1 MPQEDL
7 LTYRKPLAE
16 ICRVPDRII
25 SVYSLEKHVW
35 ADGNDQAA
43 RAARRPEL
51 QTAEEFQIQPV
62 RSFLNDILR
71 GMAAPY
77 RPERRDESIGQG
89 YWIQAEFGS
98 GKSHLLCFLAT
109 LAMGNPDVWALVRE
123 KEQQA
128 NRGRRESLYRF
139 WEEGLQ
145 AKSSAPSKGMFVVVK
160 TLVGTGGG
168 AVGIDNRGRRL
179 VDYILEAASEQIK
192 LEIGRNLSIYPAEL
206 LADRFIAQDLDRFG
220 RDFRKFLKDP
230 TYFTQDEIDRHDF
243 NELVAQIQDNR
254 SPEYKRSIGN
264 KLWRFYTEYLGVQPQ
279 IPAETEDILK
289 NLVETIMAEGYSGVL
304 LVLDEVSLFMK
315 DREEDQRVDDE
326 KTLVVLSNRLAK
338 VHNLPIWTVCAAQQ
352 AIESKMGVKNI
363 IADDRLKLVELL
375 REDDDYYNIV
385 LARVREISDPGA
397 IGSYFLS
404 YKRGFTWPNAVGE
417 SEFRRFF
424 PFHKPALE
432 VLRAITYELTTTR
445 SAIHF
450 MHQTLKQQM
459 KAQGRDLI
467 RLWELFDET
476 VRYEEDPSG
485 VHAGIVAV
493 KTKREQDYRAY
504 EVGRRQIE
512 GMTKG
517 ALKVYRDRAVKALQ
531 TLFLYHIARIRQ
543 QGLNPEE
550 LANAVLIARDAEAPP
565 DENIQHYESIAE
577 ALRKELRQVR
587 QTFDEDRQPRYLFD
601 PVFTGVDPR
610 DEFRKARD
618 EAEADEQARQ
628 EAWAALLTLDEWPV
642 RTRQMTI
649 DLANGSRSLFRE
661 IAPRGEQPL
670 QVIWSGRQIEGL
682 VCMRDLNRLAAE
694 SGQLPIVETD
704 QDRDFVVVVAAR
716 PASPTTVDQLL
727 RQRNDQRVLV
737 WVPEELTSEERG
749 RLLDFTAY
757 RKLVSAWQ
765 GKDTEDAV
773 AVINWIANTLQTEIG
788 KIVRII
794 DSSYGRGRVASLQ
807 QSNLDFHVAG
817 EKLAP
822 ILEPLVDRVLTSCYE
837 SRLIT
842 FDPPFVFRNE
852 EAVKVINGIVKT
864 GEIPRGAK
872 PNQNIS
878 AAQNFGFGL
887 NIIRRGAERTLDVSD
902 NPFVQAIWQFIDN
915 HLVDDRQPMNIETI
929 YKNFRG
935 LNGPAGKHYGLTR
948 RIIQIYL
955 VCLARQGRIR
965 LAVGPRSGLSFS
977 TIDYSNLAEIDFSAR
992 VLDSLTEIQKVTRPE
1007 NWEVLQPYAE
1017 RLLGQSLGAAQDDAA
1032 IASYR
1037 ARLRELFASG
1047 AAEAHRVADTA
1058 ERLFATLGV
1067 APIYVSDAQQVAALY
1082 QTDLADGND
1091 IDRVLHALRET
1102 FGYQAFT
1109 NGRAER
1115 SEVDDLGNR
1124 LRDYQNLQRFL
1135 VYETELRTADRYV
1148 KHDLSGDRGTLRD
1161 IVLQQRAV
1169 ADKLKNLQPL
1179 IDEEVRL
1186 RTELIGSTPLQPGER
1201 GTIRALIAGYTES
1214 YLALHDDVLNK
1225 IDDERRA
1232 ILALV
1237 EGAEMRMLRA
1247 LEDVSALQPALSGQL
1262 NEQLRALA
1270 NELFNCPAASHDS
1283 VRRQLATGPVHE
1295 CGLTFANAVEH
1306 LSAARA
1312 KRELAQRRWDEA
1324 IDLKLAVFF
1333 NTAVRERLEQGRND
1347 PLIDGI
1353 LGSTTTA
1360 ELRAFLAQ
1368 ATVET
1373 PDFADRINRYLKRIV
1388 VKRVRLADFKP
1399 TMSTVESGQ
1408 IAALAREFQQ
1418 FLEDQLRSVE
1428 GDSDTLPVLQI
1439 E

>member
-35 ADGNDQAA
+35 ADGNDQAS

-109 LAMGNPDVWALVRE
+109 LALGDSDVWGLVRA

-145 AKSSAPSKGMFVVVK
+145 AKSSAPNKGMFVVVK

-168 AVGIDNRGRRL
+168 TVGIDNRGRRL

-192 LEIGRNLSIYPAEL
+192 LEIGRSLSIYPAEL

-289 NLVETIMAEGYSGVL
+289 NLVATILAEGYSGVL

-385 LARVREISDPGA
+385 LARVRDITDPGA

-517 ALKVYRDRAVKALQ
+517 ALKVYRDRAIKALQ

-550 LANAVLIARDAEAPP
+550 LANAVMIARDAEAPP

-618 EAEADEQARQ
+618 EAEADGQARL

-670 QVIWSGRQIEGL
+670 QVNWSGRQIEGL
-682 VCMRDLNRLAAE
+682 VCMRDLNRMDAE
-694 SGQLPIVETD
+694 SGQLPMVETD
-704 QDRDFVVVVAAR
+704 QDRDFVIVVAAR
-716 PASPTTVDQLL
+716 PTVSAIVDQLV
-727 RQRNDQRVLV
+727 RQRHDPRVLV
-737 WVPEELTSEERG
+737 WVPDDLTSEERG

-807 QSNLDFHVAG
+807 QANLDFHVAG

-822 ILEPLVDRVLTSCYE
+822 ILEPLLDRVLTSCYE

-852 EAVKVINGIVKT
+852 EAVKVINGIVKI

-902 NPFVQAIWQFIDN
+902 NPFAQAIWQFIDN
-915 HLVDDRQPMNIETI
+915 HLADERQPMNIETI

-955 VCLARQGRIR
+955 ICLARQGRIR
-965 LAVGPRSGLSFS
+965 LAVGPRSGLPFS

-1017 RLLGQSLGAAQDDAA
+1017 KLLGESLATVQDDAA

-1037 ARLRELFASG
+1037 TRLRELFASG
-1047 AAEAHRVADTA
+1047 AAEARRVADSA
-1058 ERLFATLGV
+1058 EHLFATLGV
-1067 APIYVSDAQQVAALY
+1067 APIYASDAQHIAALY

-1091 IDRVLHALRET
+1091 IDRVLHALREI

-1135 VYETELRTADRYV
+1135 VYETEIRTADRYV
-1148 KHDLSGDRGTLRD
+1148 KHDLSGDRGALRD
-1161 IVLQQRAV
+1161 IVMQQRAV

-1201 GTIRALIAGYTES
+1201 GTIRALITGYTQS

-1237 EGAEMRMLRA
+1237 EGAEMRMVRA
-1247 LEDVSALQPALSGQL
+1247 LEDVSALQPAISGQL
-1262 NEQLRALA
+1262 SEQLRALA
-1270 NELFNCPAASHDS
+1270 NELFSCPAASHDS
-1283 VRRQLATGPVHE
+1283 VRRQLATSPVHE

-1306 LSAARA
+1306 LGNARA
-1312 KRELAQRRWDEA
+1312 KRELAQHRWDEA

-1333 NTAVRERLEQGRND
+1333 NATVRERLEQGRGD

-1353 LGSTTTA
+1353 LGSTTRA
-1360 ELRAFLAQ
+1360 ELRAFLVQ
-1368 ATVET
+1368 ATDET
-1373 PDFADRINRYLKRIV
+1373 PDLAERINRYLKRIV

-1408 IAALAREFQQ
+1408 ISALAREFQQ
-1418 FLEDQLRSVE
+1418 FLEDQLCSVE
-1428 GDSDTLPVLQI
+1428 GDRDTLPVLQI

>member
-16 ICRVPDRII
+16 ICQVPDRII

-109 LAMGNPDVWALVRE
+109 LAMGNPDVWGLVRE

-385 LARVREISDPGA
+385 LARVREITDPGA

-587 QTFDEDRQPRYLFD
+587 QTFDEDRQPRYMFD

-716 PASPTTVDQLL
+716 PASPATVDQLL

-837 SRLIT
+837 SRQIA

-965 LAVGPRSGLSFS
+965 LAVSPRSGLSFS

-1032 IASYR
+1032 IAAYR

-1058 ERLFATLGV
+1058 ERLFATLGI

-1247 LEDVSALQPALSGQL
+1247 LEDVSALQPAISGQL

-1347 PLIDGI
+1347 QLIDGI
-1353 LGSTTTA
+1353 LVSTTTA

>member
-7 LTYRKPLAE
+7 LTARKSLAE
-16 ICRVPDRII
+16 ICQVPDKII

-35 ADGNDQAA
+35 ADGNDREA
-43 RAARRPEL
+43 RAARKPEL
-51 QTAEEFQIQPV
+51 QTVEEFQIQPV

-109 LAMGNPDVWALVRE
+109 LALGDPEEWAAVQK

-128 NRGRRESLYRF
+128 QRGRRESLYRF

-145 AKSSAPSKGMFVVVK
+145 AKSSAPQKGIFVVVK

-179 VDYILEAASEQIK
+179 VDYILEATSEQIK
-192 LEIGRNLSIYPAEL
+192 IEIGRNLSIYPAEL
-206 LADRFIAQDLDRFG
+206 LADRFLAQDLDRFG

-230 TYFTQDEIDRHDF
+230 AYFTQDEIDRHDF
-243 NELVAQIQDNR
+243 NEFIAQIQGNP

-264 KLWRFYTEYLGVQPQ
+264 KLWRFYTDYLGVQPQ

-289 NLVETIMAEGYSGVL
+289 NMVETIMAEGYRGVL
-304 LVLDEVSLFMK
+304 LILDEVSLFMK

-375 REDDDYYNIV
+375 REDDDYYHIV
-385 LARVREISDPGA
+385 LARVCAITDPGA
-397 IGSYFLS
+397 IGSYFLA

-417 SEFRRFF
+417 REFRRFF

-450 MHQTLKQQM
+450 MHQTLKQQI
-459 KAQGRDLI
+459 KAQGHDLI

-493 KTKREQDYRAY
+493 KTKRENDYRAY
-504 EVGRRQIE
+504 EVGKRQID

-517 ALKVYRDRAVKALQ
+517 PLKVYRDRAVKTLQ
-531 TLFLYHIARIRQ
+531 TLFLYHIARVRQ
-543 QGLNPEE
+543 QGLSPEE
-550 LANAVLIARDAEAPP
+550 IANAVLIPRDPDAPP

-587 QTFDEDRQPRYLFD
+587 QTLDEDRQPRYMFD

-610 DEFRKARD
+610 DAFRKARD
-618 EAEADEQARQ
+618 EAEANEQARQ

-642 RTRQMTI
+642 RARQMTI
-649 DLANGSRSLFRE
+649 DLANGSRSLFRD
-661 IAPRGEQPL
+661 IAPRSEQPL

-682 VCMRDLNRLAAE
+682 VCMRDLHRIEAE
-694 SGQLPIVETD
+694 HGQLPSVETD
-704 QDRDFVVVVAAR
+704 QDRDFVVVVADR
-716 PASPTTVDQLL
+716 PTLPALVGQLL
-727 RQRNDQRVLV
+727 RQRNDQRIVV
-737 WVPEELTSEERG
+737 WTPDELTTEERG

-757 RKLVSAWQ
+757 RKLVADWL

-773 AVINWIANTLQTEIG
+773 AVINWVANTLQTEIG
-788 KIVRII
+788 KMVRII
-794 DSSYGRGRVASLQ
+794 DSSYGRGRVDSLQ
-807 QSNLDFHVAG
+807 QTRLDVHVAG
-817 EKLAP
+817 AKLGP
-822 ILEPLVDRVLTSCYE
+822 IIEPLVDRVLTSSYE
-837 SRLIT
+837 SRLIR

-852 EAVKVINGIVKT
+852 EAVKVINGIVRT

-887 NIIRRGAERTLDVSD
+887 KIMKRGAERTLDVAD
-902 NPFVQAIWQFIDN
+902 NPFVQAIWQFIDS
-915 HLVDDRQPMNIETI
+915 HLLDDRQPMHVETI
-929 YKNFRG
+929 YKNFSG
-935 LNGPAGKHYGLTR
+935 LNGPEGKHYGLTR

-955 VCLARQGRIR
+955 VSLVYQGRIR
-965 LAVGPRSGLSFS
+965 LAVGPRSGLSFN

-992 VLDSLTEIQKVTRPE
+992 ILDALTEIQKVTRPE
-1007 NWEVLQPYAE
+1007 HWEVLQPYAE
-1017 RLLGQSLGAAQDDAA
+1017 KLLGKTLSGTQNDAA
-1032 IASYR
+1032 IAAYR
-1037 ARLRELFASG
+1037 TQLRALFTDG
-1047 AAEAHRVADTA
+1047 AAEARRVADAA
-1058 ERLFATLGV
+1058 ERLFASLGV
-1067 APIYVSDAQQVAALY
+1067 PPIYLREAQQVAALF

-1091 IDRVLHALRET
+1091 IDRVLHALREL
-1102 FGYQAFT
+1102 FGYHAFT
-1109 NGRAER
+1109 DGRVET

-1124 LRDYQNLQRFL
+1124 LRDYQNLQRCL
-1135 VYETELRTADRYV
+1135 VYETELYTADRYV
-1148 KHDLSGDRGTLRD
+1148 KHDLSGDRGSLRD
-1161 IVLQQRAV
+1161 MLLQQRAV
-1169 ADKLKNLQPL
+1169 AAKLANLQPL

-1186 RTELIGSTPLQPGER
+1186 RTELIGSTPLQQGEQ
-1201 GTIRALIAGYTES
+1201 GTIRALIAAYTDS

-1225 IDDERRA
+1225 IEHERKA

-1237 EGAEMRMLRA
+1237 GGAEMRMLRV
-1247 LEDVSALQPALSGQL
+1247 LEDVSALQPAISGQL
-1262 NEQLRALA
+1262 NEELRTLTAD
-1270 NELFNCPAASHDS
+1270 LFSCPTASHDS
-1283 VRRQLATGPVHE
+1283 VRRQLGIEPVHT

-1306 LSAARA
+1306 LGSARA
-1312 KRELAQRRWDEA
+1312 KRERAEQRWREA

-1333 NTAVRERLEQGRND
+1333 NATVRERLAQGRGD
-1347 PLIDGI
+1347 PVIDG
-1353 LGSTTTA
+1353 LLERTTTGD
-1360 ELRAFLAQ
+1360 LRTFLAQ
-1368 ATVET
+1368 VTAET
-1373 PDFADRINRYLKRIV
+1373 PDFAERINRYLKRIV

-1399 TMSTVESGQ
+1399 GVSTVESSQ
-1408 IAALAREFQQ
+1408 VAALAREFQR
-1418 FLEDQLRSVE
+1418 FLEEQLRSVA

>member
-179 VDYILEAASEQIK
+179 VDYTLEAASEQIK

-230 TYFTQDEIDRHDF
+230 TYFTQDESDRHDF

-315 DREEDQRVDDE
+315 DRDEDQRVDDE

-385 LARVREISDPGA
+385 LARVREITDPGA

-417 SEFRRFF
+417 SEFGRFF

-504 EVGRRQIE
+504 EVGHRQIE

-565 DENIQHYESIAE
+565 DENIQHYGSIAE

-704 QDRDFVVVVAAR
+704 RDRDFVVVVAAR
-716 PASPTTVDQLL
+716 PASPATVDQLL

-757 RKLVSAWQ
+757 RKLVSSWQ

-1032 IASYR
+1032 IAAYR
-1037 ARLRELFASG
+1037 ARLRELFSSG
-1047 AAEAHRVADTA
+1047 AAEAHRVAETA
-1058 ERLFATLGV
+1058 ERLFATLGI

-1091 IDRVLHALRET
+1091 IDRVLHALREI

-1148 KHDLSGDRGTLRD
+1148 KHDLSGDRGTLGD

-1306 LSAARA
+1306 LSAA
-1312 KRELAQRRWDEA
+1312 
-1324 IDLKLAVFF
+1324 
-1333 NTAVRERLEQGRND
+1333 
-1347 PLIDGI
+1347 
-1353 LGSTTTA
+1353 
-1360 ELRAFLAQ
+1360 
-1368 ATVET
+1368 
-1373 PDFADRINRYLKRIV
+1373 
-1388 VKRVRLADFKP
+1388 
-1399 TMSTVESGQ
+1399 
-1408 IAALAREFQQ
+1408 
-1418 FLEDQLRSVE
+1418 
-1428 GDSDTLPVLQI
+1428 
-1439 E
+1439 

>member
-109 LAMGNPDVWALVRE
+109 LAMGDPDVWALVRE

-385 LARVREISDPGA
+385 LARVREITDPGA

-737 WVPEELTSEERG
+737 WAPEELTSEERG

-773 AVINWIANTLQTEIG
+773 AVINWVANTLQTEIG

-1032 IASYR
+1032 IAAYR

-1058 ERLFATLGV
+1058 ERLFATLGI

-1225 IDDERRA
+1225 IDDKRRA

-1247 LEDVSALQPALSGQL
+1247 LEDVSALQPAISGQL

-1312 KRELAQRRWDEA
+1312 KRQLAQRRWDEA

>member
-179 VDYILEAASEQIK
+179 VDYTLEAASEQIK

-230 TYFTQDEIDRHDF
+230 TYFTQDESDRHDF

-315 DREEDQRVDDE
+315 DRDEDQRVDDE

-385 LARVREISDPGA
+385 LARVREITDPGA

-417 SEFRRFF
+417 NEFRRFF

-504 EVGRRQIE
+504 EVGHRQIE

-565 DENIQHYESIAE
+565 DENIQHYGSIAE

-704 QDRDFVVVVAAR
+704 RDRDFVVVVAAR
-716 PASPTTVDQLL
+716 PASPATVDQLL

-757 RKLVSAWQ
+757 RKLVSSWQ

-1032 IASYR
+1032 IAAYR
-1037 ARLRELFASG
+1037 ARLRELFSSG
-1047 AAEAHRVADTA
+1047 AAEAHRVAETA
-1058 ERLFATLGV
+1058 ERLFATLGI

-1091 IDRVLHALRET
+1091 IDRVLHALREI

-1148 KHDLSGDRGTLRD
+1148 KHDLSGDRGTLGD

-1306 LSAARA
+1306 LSAA
-1312 KRELAQRRWDEA
+1312 
-1324 IDLKLAVFF
+1324 
-1333 NTAVRERLEQGRND
+1333 
-1347 PLIDGI
+1347 
-1353 LGSTTTA
+1353 
-1360 ELRAFLAQ
+1360 
-1368 ATVET
+1368 
-1373 PDFADRINRYLKRIV
+1373 
-1388 VKRVRLADFKP
+1388 
-1399 TMSTVESGQ
+1399 
-1408 IAALAREFQQ
+1408 
-1418 FLEDQLRSVE
+1418 
-1428 GDSDTLPVLQI
+1428 
-1439 E
+1439 